1 MKHSL
6 VVALILSSLV
16 AGVSHAETATESSK
30 RIAEA
35 VEAFKPLAASGVDV
49 YEVKPG
55 SAKQMLLALALK
67 EQIIDSAKDFELV
80 STDKA
85 WQGDS
90 GNWGLETMKGAFSYI
105 LFVDQETLKEMS
117 SKERAELEQNR
128 KAAKAAF
135 PLLMNTGVQFGVVP
149 MGAVQCGYRYAAL
162 AILDTHSGKIYV
174 FSKEPSG
181 C

>member
-16 AGVSHAETATESSK
+16 AGVSHADTATESSK

-35 VEAFKPLAASGVDV
+35 VEAFKPLAGSGVDV

-67 EQIIDSAKDFELV
+67 EQIVESAKDFELV
-80 STDKA
+80 STKEA

-105 LFVDQETLKEMS
+105 LSVDQDALKEMS
-117 SKERAELEQNR
+117 SKDRAQLEKNLQ
-128 KAAKAAF
+128 AAKAAF

-149 MGAVQCGYRYAAL
+149 LGAVQCGYRYAGL
-162 AILDTHSGKIYV
+162 AILDTQYGKIYV
-174 FSKEPSG
+174 FAKEPSG